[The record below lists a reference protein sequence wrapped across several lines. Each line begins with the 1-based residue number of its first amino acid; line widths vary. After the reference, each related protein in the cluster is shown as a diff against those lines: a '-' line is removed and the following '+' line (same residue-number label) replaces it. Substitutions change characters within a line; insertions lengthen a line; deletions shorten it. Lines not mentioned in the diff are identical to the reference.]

1 MDRPRRHW
9 RSTLYVLRTMYL
21 KITRKGHFWL
31 ERAIIIINWVSVLP
45 PQYLSLIFLI
55 YWLTQRAWICLRWF
69 SDYPS
74 YKRSFLSLQI
84 RGLLTK
90 LFKLK
95 SWSQHIMFWFP
106 CIMTNLVEAR
116 TFWQNI
122 NASFKLLPEH
132 ILLKCS
138 IVQWSIVRTCSSFLH
153 LPIWKQHYCY

>member
-1 MDRPRRHW
+1 MSFIFATPIFEPDFLGDKTFFFKIHWLIDTKGMD
-9 RSTLYVLRTMYL
+9 
-21 KITRKGHFWL
+21 
-31 ERAIIIINWVSVLP
+31 VSHPL
-45 PQYLSLIFLI
+45 
-55 YWLTQRAWICLRWF
+55 WF